1 MGNMA
6 KGSFNYFLFFLLLSI
21 LIFTLSKFGFLE
33 VPQSYFLKA
42 ATVVSSP
49 FFSLS
54 HVFAQFNQNG
64 EEIKL
69 KEENLN
75 LQKKIVDQQKL
86 INENKAL
93 HDQFQTIN
101 PKSLD
106 LLPANVVGA
115 PRFIPGLFLPEN
127 FIIDVGENDNVKA
140 GNAVVLKD
148 NLIGRVGKTTKF
160 LSEVN
165 LISNMSLKFAAK
177 TQNGVLGVVK
187 GEGNGDLLLDNVLLS
202 DNLEVGQII
211 LTFGDIKLDSTGF
224 PPDIIVG
231 KIVSIEKNPTDL
243 FQRAKLKTFVDFARI
258 FQVFVVKSL
267 R

>member
-6 KGSFNYFLFFLLLSI
+6 KGNSSYFLFFLFLSI
-21 LIFTLSKFGFLE
+21 LIFTLSKFNLLE
-33 VPQSYFLKA
+33 TPQSYFLKGA
-42 ATVVSSP
+42 VVVSSP
-49 FFSLS
+49 LFSLS
-54 HVFAQFNQNG
+54 QVFTQFNQNG
-64 EEIKL
+64 EEKRL
-69 KEENLN
+69 KEENIN

-93 HDQFQTIN
+93 HDQFQAIN
-101 PKSLD
+101 PRSLD
-106 LLPANVVGA
+106 LVPANVVGA
-115 PRFIPGLFLPEN
+115 PRFIPGIFSSEN
-127 FIIDVGENDNVKA
+127 FIIDVGENDNIKV

-160 LSEVN
+160 LAEVN
-165 LISNMSLKFAAK
+165 LISNISLKFAAK
-177 TQNGVLGVVK
+177 TESGVLGVIK
-187 GEGNGDLLLDNVLLS
+187 GQGNGDLLLDNVLLS
-202 DNLEVGQII
+202 DNLEVGQVV
-211 LTFGDIKLDSTGF
+211 LTSGDMKLDSTGF

-258 FQVFVVKSL
+258 YQVFVIRSL

>member
-1 MGNMA
+1 MA
-6 KGSFNYFLFFLLLSI
+6 KGSSGYFLFFLFLSI
-21 LIFTLSKFGFLE
+21 LIFTLSKFNLLE
-33 VPQSYFLKA
+33 APQSYFLKA
-42 ATVVSSP
+42 ATVISSP
-49 FFSLS
+49 LFSLS
-54 HVFAQFNQNG
+54 RVFTQFNQNG
-64 EEIKL
+64 EERKL

-75 LQKKIVDQQKL
+75 LQEKTVDQQKL

-93 HDQFQTIN
+93 HDQFQTTN
-101 PKSLD
+101 PRSLD

-127 FIIDVGENDNVKA
+127 FIIDVGENDNVKV

-160 LSEVN
+160 LAEVN
-165 LISNMSLKFAAK
+165 LVSNISLKFAAK
-177 TQNGVLGVVK
+177 TESGVLGVVK
-187 GEGNGDLLLDNVLLS
+187 GQGNGDLLLDNVLLS
-202 DNLEVGQII
+202 DNLQVGQIV
-211 LTFGDIKLDSTGF
+211 LTSGDVKLDSTGF

-243 FQRAKLKTFVDFARI
+243 FQQAKLKTFIDFARI
-258 FQVFVVKSL
+258 YQVFVVKSL